1 MSRCCS
7 DGAGEM
13 KPCRY
18 GVAELLPHRPP
29 MILLDEIL
37 GYDEGSL
44 SAAVRVGP
52 ASLFVESGAVPAHIG
67 FEYMAQ
73 ACGAFAGVVARERGE
88 PVKIGFVLGTRQYRA
103 HVPSFRC
110 GDRLVVT
117 VSVLYQDEQMG
128 AFDCRIEIA
137 GTLAAEAQL
146 SVYQPDP
153 AQLAA
158 EGPVAAP

>member
-1 MSRCCS
+1 
-7 DGAGEM
+7 M

-18 GVAELLPHRPP
+18 SVAELLPHRSP

-37 GYDEGSL
+37 GYDETSL
-44 SAAVRVGP
+44 TAGVQVSA
-52 ASLFVESGAVPAHIG
+52 ASLFVEEAAVPAHIG
-67 FEYMAQ
+67 LEYMAQ
-73 ACGAFAGVVARERGE
+73 ACGAFAGLMARDRGE
-88 PVKIGFVLGTRQYRA
+88 PVRIGFVLGTRQYRV

-128 AFDCRIEIA
+128 AFDCRIEIG

-158 EGPVAAP
+158 AGGVPP

>member
-67 FEYMAQ
+67 LEYMAQ
-73 ACGAFAGVVARERGE
+73 ACGAFAGVVARERGA
-88 PVKIGFVLGTRQYRA
+88 PVRIGFVLGTRQYRA

-117 VSVLYQDEQMG
+117 VSVLYQD
-128 AFDCRIEIA
+128 A
-137 GTLAAEAQL
+137 GRLAAEAQL

-158 EGPVAAP
+158 DGRVAAP